1 MTKTHRVSREEL
13 PRDAE
18 RLTDELEAV
27 DQELWDAFSHA
38 SMSWGV
44 GVGGRRIRRRMSS
57 GAWFLLLVGLCL
69 TTFGAGVPLTL
80 IDPTRELGIALVAGS
95 IFACAAFLGQVW
107 TVQYQREAALNNQLF
122 GAEQQQQFHN
132 LLEARDRLV
141 SQLNRHTERD
151 EGLSD

>member
-1 MTKTHRVSREEL
+1 MAKTHRVSPEE
-13 PRDAE
+13 PSRAAD

-38 SMSWGV
+38 SMSWGA
-44 GVGGRRIRRRMSS
+44 GYGKRRITRRMSS
-57 GAWFLLLVGLCL
+57 GAWVSLLAALCL
-69 TTFGAGVPLTL
+69 TTFSTGVPLTL

-107 TVQYQREAALNNQLF
+107 TVQYQRESTLKNQLF
-122 GAEQQQQFHN
+122 GAEQQQQLHD
-132 LLEARDRLV
+132 LLKERDRLIG
-141 SQLNRHTERD
+141 QLNRLTEQD